1 MQAVSIMAGTKKSRK
16 GSPST
21 LTGFW
26 NTVNELAPLYLEKFP
41 VVKKKMKDEMNAF
54 INEVNLSPIPS
65 LVYESF
71 VHPYFREKQM
81 KVIFSGDE
89 KGVFGKFCI
98 KIDAAEN
105 TVKIDPV
112 GLYKFSIEFSEAAE
126 KLKKIDKDEDY
137 LKCRLYS
144 FRKELSKLPGQY
156 LLFLAVLKEVVLDGK
171 IYAVDSRGAFSN
183 EESSDYFSLLWALK
197 QFEEFYL
204 KVQIRNIR
212 SDFALIWHEGD
223 WIDAGK

>member
-1 MQAVSIMAGTKKSRK
+1 MAGIKKTRK

-26 NTVNELAPLYLEKFP
+26 NTLNKIAPLYLEKFP

-54 INEVNLSPIPS
+54 IDEVNLSPIPG
-65 LVYESF
+65 LIYESF
-71 VHPYFREKQM
+71 IHPYFKEKTM
-81 KVIFSGDE
+81 TVVFSGDE
-89 KGVFGKFCI
+89 KGVFGNFCT
-98 KIDAAEN
+98 KIDVMEN
-105 TVKIDPV
+105 IVKIDPV
-112 GLYKFSIEFSEAAE
+112 GLYKFSTEIAESEE
-126 KLKKIDKDEDY
+126 KLKGIDKDEDY

-144 FRKELSKLPGQY
+144 FRKEILKLPGQY
-156 LLFLAVLKEVVLDGK
+156 LLFLAVLKEVVIDGK
-171 IYAVDSRGAFSN
+171 IYAVDSRGAFAN
-183 EESSDYFSLLWALK
+183 EESSEYFSLLWALK

>member
-1 MQAVSIMAGTKKSRK
+1 MARPKKTRK

-26 NTVNELAPLYLEKFP
+26 NTLNELSPLYLEKFP

-54 INEVNLSPIPS
+54 IDEVNLSPIPS
-65 LVYESF
+65 LVYENF
-71 VHPYFREKQM
+71 VRPYFKEKPM

-89 KGVFGKFCI
+89 KGVFGKFCT
-98 KIDAAEN
+98 KIDLTEN
-105 TVKIDPV
+105 IVKIDPA
-112 GLYKFSIEFSEAAE
+112 GLYKFSTEFVIDGVN
-126 KLKKIDKDEDY
+126 LKKIEEDGDY
-137 LKCRLYS
+137 LKFRLSS

-156 LLFLAVLKEVVLDGK
+156 LLFLAVLKEIVIDGK
-171 IYAVDSRGAFSN
+171 IYAVDSRGAFAN

>member
-1 MQAVSIMAGTKKSRK
+1 MAGIKKTRK

-26 NTVNELAPLYLEKFP
+26 NTLNELSPLYLEKFP

-54 INEVNLSPIPS
+54 IDEVNLSPIPS
-65 LVYESF
+65 LVYENF
-71 VHPYFREKQM
+71 VRPYFKEKPM
-81 KVIFSGDE
+81 KVVFSGDE
-89 KGVFGKFCI
+89 KGAFGKFCT
-98 KIDAAEN
+98 KIDLTEN
-105 TVKIDPV
+105 IVKIDPV
-112 GLYKFSIEFSEAAE
+112 GLYKFSTEFVIDKEN
-126 KLKKIDKDEDY
+126 LKKIEEDGDY
-137 LKCRLYS
+137 LKLRLSS

-156 LLFLAVLKEVVLDGK
+156 LLFLAVLKEVVIDGK
-171 IYAVDSRGAFSN
+171 IYAVDSRGAFAN